1 MNKYFDLFSKIT
13 PPELL
18 YIIDGKKTIQ
28 IYNYKGGDFMSL
40 KKTTLGVLMAMTMT
54 VPASMTCNCLTA
66 SATTSSEVILRALYT
81 KSCNSDLSISGTNA
95 ICKSIVIGYPDESSM
110 NDLKKSTNSNNMSKI
125 TFVWGYNTEGDE
137 YLKNAINIFGLKPMP
152 NISNYYYSE
161 AVDDYGVDIYQIY
174 WSKDGYCFQLNIPS
188 KIFNNFNNYRVNG
201 IKSFYHSDLLD
212 IEKTEYD
219 IAAIAKELAKV
230 K

>member
-95 ICKSIVIGYPDESSM
+95 ICKSIVIGYSGQTTQIGITQILEKKNSSGTWVYCKSSSITQDGSYAKLE
-110 NDLKKSTNSNNMSKI
+110 NTFKNLAKGTYRLKTSA
-125 TFVWGYNTEGDE
+125 VVHEG
-137 YLKNAINIFGLKPMP
+137 K
-152 NISNYYYSE
+152 YYENVVRYS
-161 AVDDYGVDIYQIY
+161 
-174 WSKDGYCFQLNIPS
+174 S
-188 KIFNNFNNYRVNG
+188 
-201 IKSFYHSDLLD
+201 
-212 IEKTEYD
+212 EKT
-219 IAAIAKELAKV
+219 V